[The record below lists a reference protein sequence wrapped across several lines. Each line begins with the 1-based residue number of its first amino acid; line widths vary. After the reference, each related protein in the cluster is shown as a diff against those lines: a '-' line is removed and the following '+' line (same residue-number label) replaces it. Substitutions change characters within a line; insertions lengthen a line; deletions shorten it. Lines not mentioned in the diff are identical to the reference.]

1 MEPSSQAA
9 CAPTDSFTTAHKAA
23 FCFTAPC
30 TSLILTAMPADSIY
44 RAAFVAANAFRDDV
58 ASRLGASAAAEA
70 AREWNQQRF
79 WIWLAD
85 RVLEHAVGE
94 KQWLEFGARNFS
106 RVGARRGELQQC
118 VEELVTTRR
127 QLAGDTLIPFAEKE
141 KLTQRLAELANSL
154 LE

>member
-1 MEPSSQAA
+1 
-9 CAPTDSFTTAHKAA
+9 
-23 FCFTAPC
+23 
-30 TSLILTAMPADSIY
+30 MPADSIY
-44 RAAFVAANAFRDDV
+44 RAAFVAANAYQRDV
-58 ASRLGASAAAEA
+58 ASRLGPSAATEA

-106 RVGARRGELQQC
+106 RVGARREDLQSCVQEL
-118 VEELVTTRR
+118 LSTRK
-127 QLAGDTLIPFAEKE
+127 QLSGDTLIPFAEKE
-141 KLTQRLAELANSL
+141 KLTQRVAELANSL

>member
-1 MEPSSQAA
+1 
-9 CAPTDSFTTAHKAA
+9 
-23 FCFTAPC
+23 
-30 TSLILTAMPADSIY
+30 MPAESIY
-44 RAAFVAANAFRDDV
+44 RAAFLAANAYRDDV
-58 ASRLGASAAAEA
+58 ARRLGESAAAEA

-106 RVGARRGELQQC
+106 RVGARKGELESC
-118 VEELVTTRR
+118 VEELLSTRKK
-127 QLAGDTLIPFAEKE
+127 LAGDALIPFAEKE
-141 KLTQRLAELANSL
+141 QLTQRVAELANSL